1 MGTPDSDALVFFGA
15 TGDLAYKKIFPSL
28 QAMVRRGNLN
38 VPVIGVAGRSW
49 TTDQLRERARDSL
62 EHNGGIDRDAFEKL
76 SGLLQYVAGDY
87 NKPETY
93 EKLRQALGDATHP
106 LYYLAIPPS
115 LFAQVVS
122 GLGESGCAKNAR
134 VVIEKPFGRD
144 LKSAR
149 ELNQILA
156 SVFPESS
163 IYRIDH
169 YLGKEPLLNLLYFRF
184 ANSFL
189 EPIWNRNYVESIQIV
204 MAEDFGIQGR
214 GRFYE
219 ETGAIRDVV
228 ENHMLQILASVCMD
242 APASTA
248 ADSIRDEK
256 ERILKAIGEV
266 QPDEIIRGQFCNY
279 RNEEGVSPDSQVETF
294 VAVRLFIN
302 TWRWSGVPIYIRAGK
317 KLPVK
322 TTEVMVKFKCPPL
335 DVFQEGR
342 QKNGNYVRFL
352 LDPEVIVGLGARTK
366 IPGEDMIGSTNE
378 LLAFYGGGD
387 EMEPYERLLGDA
399 IQGDPTLFVRE
410 DTVEEEWRIV
420 QPILDNVTPIYQYEP
435 NTWGPPESDRLLLPT
450 DQWYNPLARD
460 D

>member
-1 MGTPDSDALVFFGA
+1 METLHSDALVFFGA

-38 VPVIGVAGRSW
+38 VPVIGVAGRPW

-62 EHNGGIDRDAFEKL
+62 EHYGGVNQAAFDQL
-76 SGLLQYVAGDY
+76 SSLLQYVSGDY

-93 EKLRQALGDATHP
+93 EKLSQALGNATRP

-115 LFAQVVS
+115 LFGQVVE
-122 GLGESGCAKNAR
+122 GLGKSGCAKNAR

-144 LKSAR
+144 LQSAR

-156 SVFPESS
+156 SVFPETS

-204 MAEDFGIQGR
+204 MAENFGIQGR
-214 GRFYE
+214 GHFYE

-228 ENHMLQILASVCMD
+228 ENHMLQVLASVCMD
-242 APASTA
+242 APASNA
-248 ADSIRDEK
+248 PDAIRDEK
-256 ERILKAIGEV
+256 ERILKAIPSL
-266 QPDEIIRGQFCNY
+266 QANDIIRGQFRGY
-279 RNEEGVSPDSQVETF
+279 RDEEGVSPQSQVETF

-322 TTEVMVKFKCPPL
+322 TTEVMVKLKCPPL
-335 DVFQEGR
+335 DVFKEGG
-342 QKNGNYVRFL
+342 KENTHYVRFL

-366 IPGEDMIGSTNE
+366 IPGEDMIGSAVE

-399 IQGDPTLFVRE
+399 MRGDPTLFVRE

-420 QPILDNVTPIYQYEP
+420 QSILDSVTPVYEYEP
-435 NTWGPPESDRLLLPT
+435 NTWGPPESDKLLLPS
-450 DQWYNPLARD
+450 DRWYNPLTRE
-460 D
+460 

>member
-28 QAMVRRGNLN
+28 QAMVRRGHLN
-38 VPVIGVAGRSW
+38 VPVIGVAGRPW
-49 TTDQLRERARDSL
+49 TTEQLRQRVRDSL
-62 EHNGGIDRDAFEKL
+62 EHHGCVDPIAFEKL
-76 SGLLQYVAGDY
+76 SAQLQYVAGDY
-87 NKPETY
+87 NQQETY
-93 EKLRQALGDATHP
+93 EKLRQALGDATSP

-122 GLGESGCAKNAR
+122 GLGKSGCARNAR

-144 LKSAR
+144 LQSAR

-189 EPIWNRNYVESIQIV
+189 QPIWNRNYVESIQIV

-228 ENHMLQILASVCMD
+228 VNHMLQVLASVCMD

-248 ADSIRDEK
+248 FDAIRDEK
-256 ERILKAIGEV
+256 KRILKAIPSL
-266 QPDEIIRGQFCNY
+266 QPNEIIRGQYRGY
-279 RNEEGVSPDSQVETF
+279 RNEEGVSPESQVETF
-294 VAVRLFIN
+294 AAVRLFIN

-317 KLPVK
+317 NLPVK
-322 TTEVMVKFKCPPL
+322 TTEVMVKLKCPPL
-335 DVFQEGR
+335 DVFQEGG
-342 QKNGNYVRFL
+342 KENTNYVRFL
-352 LDPEVIVGLGARTK
+352 LDPEVIVGLGARAK
-366 IPGEDMIGSTNE
+366 IPGEDMIGSVLE

-399 IQGDPTLFVRE
+399 MRGDPTLFVRE

-420 QPILDNVTPIYQYEP
+420 QPILDNVTPVYEYEP
-435 NTWGPPESDRLLLPT
+435 NTWGPAESDKLLLPNER
-450 DQWYNPLARD
+450 WYNPLPRE
-460 D
+460 

>member
-1 MGTPDSDALVFFGA
+1 MTTLHSDALVFFGA

-62 EHNGGIDRDAFEKL
+62 EHHGGVNQAAFEKL
-76 SGLLQYVAGDY
+76 SSLLQYVSGDY

-93 EKLRQALGDATHP
+93 EKLRQALGDATCP

-115 LFAQVVS
+115 LFAQVVE
-122 GLGESGCAKNAR
+122 GLGKSGCAKNAR

-144 LKSAR
+144 LESAR
-149 ELNQILA
+149 ELNQILG

-189 EPIWNRNYVESIQIV
+189 EPIWNRNYVESVQIV
-204 MAEDFGIQGR
+204 MAENFGIQGR
-214 GRFYE
+214 GKFYD

-228 ENHMLQILASVCMD
+228 QNHMLQVLASVCMD

-248 ADSIRDEK
+248 PDAIRDEK
-256 ERILKAIGEV
+256 VRILKALRSLE
-266 QPDEIIRGQFCNY
+266 PNDIIRGQFQGY
-279 RNEEGVSPDSQVETF
+279 RYEESVTTDSQVETF
-294 VAVRLFIN
+294 AAVRLFID

-322 TTEVMVKFKCPPL
+322 TTEVMVKLKCPPL
-335 DVFQEGR
+335 DVFKEGG
-342 QKNGNYVRFL
+342 KENTNYVRFL

-366 IPGEDMIGSTNE
+366 IPGEAMIGSAVE

-399 IQGDPTLFVRE
+399 MRGDPTLFVRE

-420 QPILDNVTPIYQYEP
+420 QPILDNVTPVYEYEP
-435 NTWGPPESDRLLLPT
+435 NTWGPPEADKLLLT
-450 DQWYNPLARD
+450 GDRWYNPLPRE
-460 D
+460 

>member
-28 QAMVRRGNLN
+28 QAMVRRGHLN
-38 VPVIGVAGRSW
+38 VPVIGVAGRPW
-49 TTDQLRERARDSL
+49 TTEQLCQRVRDSL
-62 EHNGGIDRDAFEKL
+62 EHHGGVDPIAFEKL
-76 SGLLQYVAGDY
+76 SAQLQYVAGDY
-87 NKPETY
+87 NQPETY
-93 EKLRQALGDATHP
+93 EKLRQALGDATSP

-122 GLGESGCAKNAR
+122 GLGKSGCARNAR

-144 LKSAR
+144 LQSAR

-156 SVFPESS
+156 SIFPESS

-189 EPIWNRNYVESIQIV
+189 QPIWNRNYVESIQIV

-228 ENHMLQILASVCMD
+228 ANHMLQVLASVCMD

-248 ADSIRDEK
+248 FDAIRDEK
-256 ERILKAIGEV
+256 KRILKAIPSL
-266 QPDEIIRGQFCNY
+266 QPNEIIRGQYRGY

-294 VAVRLFIN
+294 AAVRLFIN

-317 KLPVK
+317 NLPVK
-322 TTEVMVKFKCPPL
+322 TTEVMVKLKCPPL
-335 DVFQEGR
+335 DVFQEGG
-342 QKNGNYVRFL
+342 KENTNYVRFL
-352 LDPEVIVGLGARTK
+352 LDPEVIVGLGARAK
-366 IPGEDMIGSTNE
+366 IPGEDMIGSVLE

-399 IQGDPTLFVRE
+399 MRGDPTLFVRE

-420 QPILDNVTPIYQYEP
+420 QPILDNVTPVYEYEP
-435 NTWGPPESDRLLLPT
+435 NTWGPAESDKLLLPN
-450 DQWYNPLARD
+450 DRWYNPLPRE
-460 D
+460 

>member
-1 MGTPDSDALVFFGA
+1 METLNSDALVFFGA

-28 QAMVRRGNLN
+28 QSMVRRGNLN
-38 VPVIGVAGRSW
+38 VPVIGVAGRPW

-62 EHNGGIDRDAFEKL
+62 EHYGGVNQAAFDQL
-76 SGLLQYVAGDY
+76 SSLLHYVSGDY

-93 EKLRQALGDATHP
+93 EKLRQALGNATRP

-115 LFAQVVS
+115 LFAQVVE
-122 GLGESGCAKNAR
+122 GLGKSGCAKNAR

-144 LKSAR
+144 LQSAR

-204 MAEDFGIQGR
+204 MAENFGIQGR
-214 GRFYE
+214 GHFYE

-228 ENHMLQILASVCMD
+228 ENHMLQVLASVCMD
-242 APASTA
+242 APASNA
-248 ADSIRDEK
+248 PDAIRDEK
-256 ERILKAIGEV
+256 ERILKAILSL
-266 QPDEIIRGQFCNY
+266 QPNDIIRGQFRGY
-279 RNEEGVSPDSQVETF
+279 RDEEGVSPQSQVETF

-322 TTEVMVKFKCPPL
+322 TTEVMVKLKCPPL
-335 DVFQEGR
+335 DVFKEGG
-342 QKNGNYVRFL
+342 KENTHYVRFL

-366 IPGEDMIGSTNE
+366 IPGEDMIGSAVE

-399 IQGDPTLFVRE
+399 MRGDPTLFVRE

-420 QPILDNVTPIYQYEP
+420 QSILDRVTPVYEYEP
-435 NTWGPPESDRLLLPT
+435 NTWGPPESDKLLLPS
-450 DQWYNPLARD
+450 DRWYNPLPRE
-460 D
+460 

>member
-28 QAMVRRGNLN
+28 QAMVRRDNLN

-49 TTDQLRERARDSL
+49 TTDQLRERVRDSL
-62 EHNGGIDRDAFEKL
+62 EHHGGVDQVAFEKL
-76 SGLLQYVAGDY
+76 SSQLQYISGDY

-115 LFAQVVS
+115 LFAQVVA

-144 LKSAR
+144 LESAR
-149 ELNQILA
+149 ELNKVVT

-204 MAEDFGIQGR
+204 MAENFGIQGR

-228 ENHMLQILASVCMD
+228 ENHMLQVLASVCMD
-242 APASTA
+242 APGSTA
-248 ADSIRDEK
+248 ADAIRDEK
-256 ERILKAIGEV
+256 ERILKAIPSL
-266 QPDEIIRGQFCNY
+266 QPDDIIRGQFCGY

-294 VAVRLFIN
+294 VAVRFFIN

-317 KLPVK
+317 NLPVK
-322 TTEVMVKFKCPPL
+322 TTEVMVKLKCPPL
-335 DVFQEGR
+335 DVFQEEG
-342 QKNGNYVRFL
+342 KENTNYVRFL
-352 LDPEVIVGLGARTK
+352 LEPEVIVALGTRAK
-366 IPGEDMIGSTNE
+366 IPGEDMSGSAVE
-378 LLAFYGGGD
+378 LLSFYGGGN

-399 IQGDPTLFVRE
+399 MRGDPTLSVRE

-420 QPILDNVTPIYQYEP
+420 QAILDNVTPVYEYEP
-435 NTWGPPESDRLLLPT
+435 NTWGPPESDKLLLPS
-450 DQWYNPLARD
+450 DRWYNPLAKE
-460 D
+460 

>member
-28 QAMVRRGNLN
+28 QAMVRRGHLN
-38 VPVIGVAGRSW
+38 VPVIGVAGRPW
-49 TTDQLRERARDSL
+49 TTEQLHQRVRDSL
-62 EHNGGIDRDAFEKL
+62 EHHGGVDPIAFEKL
-76 SGLLQYVAGDY
+76 SAQLQYVAGDY
-87 NKPETY
+87 NQQETY
-93 EKLRQALGDATHP
+93 EKLRQALGDATSP

-122 GLGESGCAKNAR
+122 GLGKSGCARNAR

-144 LKSAR
+144 LQSAR

-189 EPIWNRNYVESIQIV
+189 QPIWNRNYVESIQIV

-228 ENHMLQILASVCMD
+228 ANHMLQVLASVCMD

-248 ADSIRDEK
+248 FDAIRDEK
-256 ERILKAIGEV
+256 KRILKAIPSL
-266 QPDEIIRGQFCNY
+266 QPNEIIRGQYRGY

-294 VAVRLFIN
+294 AAVRLFIN

-317 KLPVK
+317 NLPVK
-322 TTEVMVKFKCPPL
+322 TTEVMVKLKCPPL
-335 DVFQEGR
+335 DVFQEGG
-342 QKNGNYVRFL
+342 KENTNYVRFL
-352 LDPEVIVGLGARTK
+352 LDPEVIVGLGARAK
-366 IPGEDMIGSTNE
+366 IPGEDMIGSVLE
-378 LLAFYGGGD
+378 LLAFYGSGD

-399 IQGDPTLFVRE
+399 MRGDPTLFVRE

-420 QPILDNVTPIYQYEP
+420 QPILDNVTPVYEYEP
-435 NTWGPPESDRLLLPT
+435 NTWGPAESDKLLLPN
-450 DQWYNPLARD
+450 DRWYNPLPRE
-460 D
+460 

>member
-1 MGTPDSDALVFFGA
+1 METLHSDALVFFGA
-15 TGDLAYKKIFPSL
+15 TGDLAYKKIFKSL
-28 QAMVRRGNLN
+28 QSMVKRGNLN
-38 VPVIGVAGRSW
+38 VPVIGVAGRPW

-62 EHNGGIDRDAFEKL
+62 EHHGGVDQAAFDQL
-76 SGLLQYVAGDY
+76 SSWLEYVSGDY

-93 EKLRQALGDATHP
+93 EKLRQALGDAKSP

-115 LFAQVVS
+115 LFAPVVE
-122 GLGESGCAKNAR
+122 GLGKSGCAKNAR

-144 LKSAR
+144 LQSAR

-156 SVFPESS
+156 SVFPETS

-204 MAEDFGIQGR
+204 MAENFGIQGR
-214 GRFYE
+214 GHFYE

-228 ENHMLQILASVCMD
+228 ENHMLQVLASVCMD
-242 APASTA
+242 APASNA
-248 ADSIRDEK
+248 PDAIRDEK
-256 ERILKAIGEV
+256 ERILKAIPSL
-266 QPDEIIRGQFCNY
+266 QANDIIRGQFRGY
-279 RNEEGVSPDSQVETF
+279 RDEEGVSPQSQVETF

-322 TTEVMVKFKCPPL
+322 TTEVMVKLKCPPL
-335 DVFQEGR
+335 DVFKEGG
-342 QKNGNYVRFL
+342 KENTHYVRFL

-366 IPGEDMIGSTNE
+366 IPGEDMIGSAVE

-399 IQGDPTLFVRE
+399 MRGDPTLFVRE

-420 QPILDNVTPIYQYEP
+420 QSILDSVTPVYEYEP
-435 NTWGPPESDRLLLPT
+435 NTWGPPESDKLLLPS
-450 DQWYNPLARD
+450 DRWYNPLPRE
-460 D
+460 

>member
-28 QAMVRRGNLN
+28 QAMVRRGHLN
-38 VPVIGVAGRSW
+38 VPVIGVAGRPW
-49 TTDQLRERARDSL
+49 TTEQLRQRVRDSL
-62 EHNGGIDRDAFEKL
+62 EHHGGVDPIAFEKL
-76 SGLLQYVAGDY
+76 SAQLQYVAGDY
-87 NKPETY
+87 NQQETY
-93 EKLRQALGDATHP
+93 EKLRQALGDATSP

-122 GLGESGCAKNAR
+122 GLGKSGCARNAR

-144 LKSAR
+144 LQSAR

-189 EPIWNRNYVESIQIV
+189 QPIWNRNYVESIQIV

-228 ENHMLQILASVCMD
+228 ANHMLQVLASVCMD

-248 ADSIRDEK
+248 FDAIRDEK
-256 ERILKAIGEV
+256 KRILKAIPSL
-266 QPDEIIRGQFCNY
+266 QPNEIIRGQY
-279 RNEEGVSPDSQVETF
+279 RGYHNEEGVSPDSQVETF
-294 VAVRLFIN
+294 AAVRLFIN

-317 KLPVK
+317 NLPVK
-322 TTEVMVKFKCPPL
+322 TTEVMVKLKCPPL
-335 DVFQEGR
+335 DVFQEGG
-342 QKNGNYVRFL
+342 KENTNYVRFL
-352 LDPEVIVGLGARTK
+352 LDPEVIVGLGARAK
-366 IPGEDMIGSTNE
+366 IPGEDMIGSVLE

-387 EMEPYERLLGDA
+387 EMEAYERLLGDA
-399 IQGDPTLFVRE
+399 MRGDPTLFVRE

-420 QPILDNVTPIYQYEP
+420 QPILDNVTPVYEYEP
-435 NTWGPPESDRLLLPT
+435 NTWGPGESDKLLLPN
-450 DQWYNPLARD
+450 DHWYNPLPRE
-460 D
+460 

>member
-1 MGTPDSDALVFFGA
+1 METLHSDALVFFGA

-38 VPVIGVAGRSW
+38 VPVIGVAGRPW

-62 EHNGGIDRDAFEKL
+62 EHHGGVNKAAFDQL
-76 SGLLQYVAGDY
+76 SSLLQYVSGDY
-87 NKPETY
+87 NKAETY
-93 EKLRQALGDATHP
+93 EKLRQALGNATRP

-115 LFAQVVS
+115 LFAQVVE
-122 GLGESGCAKNAR
+122 GLGKSGCAKNAR

-144 LKSAR
+144 LRSAR

-204 MAEDFGIQGR
+204 MAENFGIQGR
-214 GRFYE
+214 GHFYE

-228 ENHMLQILASVCMD
+228 ENHMLQVLASVCMD
-242 APASTA
+242 APASNA
-248 ADSIRDEK
+248 PDAIRDEK
-256 ERILKAIGEV
+256 ERILKAILPL
-266 QPDEIIRGQFCNY
+266 QPNDIIRGQFRGY
-279 RNEEGVSPDSQVETF
+279 RDEEGVSPQSQVETF

-322 TTEVMVKFKCPPL
+322 TTEVMVKLKCPPL
-335 DVFQEGR
+335 DVFREGG
-342 QKNGNYVRFL
+342 KENTHYVRFL

-366 IPGEDMIGSTNE
+366 IPGEDMIGSAVE

-399 IQGDPTLFVRE
+399 MRGDPTLFVRE

-420 QPILDNVTPIYQYEP
+420 QSILDSVTPVYEYEP
-435 NTWGPPESDRLLLPT
+435 NTWGPPESDQLLFPS
-450 DQWYNPLARD
+450 DRWYNPLPRE
-460 D
+460 

>member
-1 MGTPDSDALVFFGA
+1 METLHSDALVFFGA

-38 VPVIGVAGRSW
+38 VPVIGVAGRPW

-62 EHNGGIDRDAFEKL
+62 EHYGGVNQAAFDQL
-76 SGLLQYVAGDY
+76 SSLLQYVSGDY

-93 EKLRQALGDATHP
+93 EKLRQALGNATRP

-115 LFAQVVS
+115 LFAQVVE
-122 GLGESGCAKNAR
+122 GLGKSGCAQNAR

-144 LKSAR
+144 LQSAR

-204 MAEDFGIQGR
+204 MAENFGIQGR
-214 GRFYE
+214 GHFYE

-228 ENHMLQILASVCMD
+228 ENHMLQVLASVCMD
-242 APASTA
+242 APASNA
-248 ADSIRDEK
+248 PDAIRDEK
-256 ERILKAIGEV
+256 ERILKAIPSLQAHDV
-266 QPDEIIRGQFCNY
+266 IRGQFLGY
-279 RNEEGVSPDSQVETF
+279 RDEEGVSPQSQVETF

-322 TTEVMVKFKCPPL
+322 TTEVMVKLKCPPL
-335 DVFQEGR
+335 DVFKEGG
-342 QKNGNYVRFL
+342 KENTHYVRFL

-366 IPGEDMIGSTNE
+366 IPGEDMIGSAVE

-399 IQGDPTLFVRE
+399 MRGDPTLFVRE

-420 QPILDNVTPIYQYEP
+420 QSILDSVTPVYEYEP
-435 NTWGPPESDRLLLPT
+435 NTWGPPESDKLLLSS
-450 DQWYNPLARD
+450 DRWYNPLTRD
-460 D
+460 

>member
-38 VPVIGVAGRSW
+38 VPVIGVAGRPW
-49 TTDQLRERARDSL
+49 TTEQLRERARDSL
-62 EHNGGIDRDAFEKL
+62 EHHGGIDRDAFEKL

-93 EKLRQALGDATHP
+93 EKLRQALGDATRP

-156 SVFPESS
+156 SVFPESA

-228 ENHMLQILASVCMD
+228 ENHMLQVLASVCMD

-248 ADSIRDEK
+248 IDSIRDEK
-256 ERILKAIGEV
+256 ERILKAIPSV
-266 QPDEIIRGQFCNY
+266 QPNEIIRGQFSDY

-335 DVFQEGR
+335 DVFQEGG
-342 QKNGNYVRFL
+342 KENANYVRFL

-366 IPGEDMIGSTNE
+366 IPGEDMIGSAVE

-399 IQGDPTLFVRE
+399 MRGDPTLFVRE

-420 QPILDNVTPIYQYEP
+420 QSILDNVTPVYQYEP
-435 NTWGPPESDRLLLPT
+435 NTWGPPESDQLLLAK
-450 DQWYNPLARD
+450 DQWYNPLSKE
-460 D
+460 

>member
-1 MGTPDSDALVFFGA
+1 MENLHSDALVFFGA

-28 QAMVRRGNLN
+28 QAMVKRGNLN
-38 VPVIGVAGRSW
+38 VPVIGVAGRPW

-62 EHNGGIDRDAFEKL
+62 EHHGGVNQPAFDQL
-76 SGLLQYVAGDY
+76 SSLLQYVSGDY

-93 EKLRQALGDATHP
+93 EKLRQALGNAKSP

-115 LFAQVVS
+115 LFAPVVE
-122 GLGESGCAKNAR
+122 GLGKSGCAKNAR

-144 LKSAR
+144 LQSAR

-204 MAEDFGIQGR
+204 MAENFGIQGR
-214 GRFYE
+214 GHFYE

-228 ENHMLQILASVCMD
+228 ENHMLQVLASVCMD
-242 APASTA
+242 APASNA
-248 ADSIRDEK
+248 PDAIRDEK
-256 ERILKAIGEV
+256 ERILKAIRSL
-266 QPDEIIRGQFCNY
+266 QPDDIIRGQFRGY
-279 RNEEGVSPDSQVETF
+279 RDEEGVSPQSQVETF

-322 TTEVMVKFKCPPL
+322 TTEVMVKLKCPPL
-335 DVFQEGR
+335 DVFKEGV
-342 QKNGNYVRFL
+342 KENTHYVRFL

-366 IPGEDMIGSTNE
+366 IPGEDMIGSAVE

-399 IQGDPTLFVRE
+399 MRGDPTLFVRE

-420 QPILDNVTPIYQYEP
+420 QAILDNVTPVYEYEP
-435 NTWGPPESDRLLLPT
+435 NTWGPPESDKLLLPS
-450 DQWYNPLARD
+450 DLWYNPLPRE
-460 D
+460 

>member
-62 EHNGGIDRDAFEKL
+62 EHNGGIDQDAFEKL

-149 ELNQILA
+149 ELNRILA
-156 SVFPESS
+156 SVFSESS

-248 ADSIRDEK
+248 GDSIRDEK

-266 QPDEIIRGQFCNY
+266 QPDDIIRGQFCNY

-322 TTEVMVKFKCPPL
+322 TTEVMVKLKCPPL

-342 QKNGNYVRFL
+342 QENSNYVRFL
-352 LDPEVIVGLGARTK
+352 LDPEVIVGLGAHTK
-366 IPGEDMIGSTNE
+366 IPGEDMIGSTVE
-378 LLAFYGGGD
+378 LLSFYGGGD

-399 IQGDPTLFVRE
+399 MRGDPTLFVRE

-420 QPILDNVTPIYQYEP
+420 QPILDNVTPIYEYEP
-435 NTWGPPESDRLLLPT
+435 NTWGPPESDQLLLPR

>member
-1 MGTPDSDALVFFGA
+1 METPHSDALIFFGA

-38 VPVIGVAGRSW
+38 VPVIGVAGRPW
-49 TTDQLRERARDSL
+49 TVEQLRERARQSL
-62 EHNGGIDRDAFEKL
+62 EDHGGVDPIAFAKL
-76 SGLLQYVAGDY
+76 SSLLQYVSGDY
-87 NKPETY
+87 NQPETY
-93 EKLRQALGDATHP
+93 EKLRQVLGNVSCP

-115 LFAQVVS
+115 LFPQVVE
-122 GLGESGCAKNAR
+122 GLGRSGCARNAR
-134 VVIEKPFGRD
+134 VVLEKPFGRD
-144 LKSAR
+144 LESAR
-149 ELNQILA
+149 QLNQILR

-204 MAEDFGIQGR
+204 MAENFGIEGR
-214 GRFYE
+214 GKFYD

-228 ENHMLQILASVCMD
+228 QNHMLQVLASVCMD

-248 ADSIRDEK
+248 TDAIRDEK
-256 ERILKAIGEV
+256 ERILKAVRSLEPNDV
-266 QPDEIIRGQFCNY
+266 IRGQY
-279 RNEEGVSPDSQVETF
+279 RGYRQEEGVAADSQVETF
-294 VAVRLFIN
+294 AAVRLFID

-322 TTEVMVKFKCPPL
+322 TTEVMVKLKCPPL
-335 DVFQEGR
+335 DVFKEEGTE
-342 QKNGNYVRFL
+342 NANYVRFL

-366 IPGEDMIGSTNE
+366 IPGEAMIGSTVE

-387 EMEPYERLLGDA
+387 EMEPYERLLGEA
-399 IQGDPTLFVRE
+399 MRGDPTLFVRE

-420 QPILDNVTPIYQYEP
+420 QSVLDNVTPVYEYEP
-435 NTWGPPESDRLLLPT
+435 NTWGPPQADKLLLPG
-450 DQWYNPLARD
+450 DRWYNPLPRET
-460 D
+460 

>member
-62 EHNGGIDRDAFEKL
+62 EHHGGIDEDAFEKL

-93 EKLRQALGDATHP
+93 EKLRQALGNATHP

-204 MAEDFGIQGR
+204 
-214 GRFYE
+214 
-219 ETGAIRDVV
+219 
-228 ENHMLQILASVCMD
+228 
-242 APASTA
+242 
-248 ADSIRDEK
+248 
-256 ERILKAIGEV
+256 
-266 QPDEIIRGQFCNY
+266 
-279 RNEEGVSPDSQVETF
+279 
-294 VAVRLFIN
+294 
-302 TWRWSGVPIYIRAGK
+302 
-317 KLPVK
+317 
-322 TTEVMVKFKCPPL
+322 
-335 DVFQEGR
+335 
-342 QKNGNYVRFL
+342 
-352 LDPEVIVGLGARTK
+352 
-366 IPGEDMIGSTNE
+366 
-378 LLAFYGGGD
+378 
-387 EMEPYERLLGDA
+387 
-399 IQGDPTLFVRE
+399 
-410 DTVEEEWRIV
+410 
-420 QPILDNVTPIYQYEP
+420 
-435 NTWGPPESDRLLLPT
+435 
-450 DQWYNPLARD
+450 
-460 D
+460 

>member
-1 MGTPDSDALVFFGA
+1 METLHSDALVFFGA

-38 VPVIGVAGRSW
+38 VPVIGVAGRPW

-62 EHNGGIDRDAFEKL
+62 EHYGGVNQAAFDQL
-76 SGLLQYVAGDY
+76 SSLLHYVSGDY

-93 EKLRQALGDATHP
+93 EKLRQALGNATRP

-115 LFAQVVS
+115 LFAQVVE
-122 GLGESGCAKNAR
+122 GLGKSGCAKNAR

-144 LKSAR
+144 LQSAR

-156 SVFPESS
+156 SVFPETS

-204 MAEDFGIQGR
+204 MAENFGIQGR
-214 GRFYE
+214 GHFYE

-228 ENHMLQILASVCMD
+228 ENHMLQVLASVCMD
-242 APASTA
+242 APASNA
-248 ADSIRDEK
+248 PDAIRDEK
-256 ERILKAIGEV
+256 ERILKAIPSL
-266 QPDEIIRGQFCNY
+266 QANDIIRGQFRGY
-279 RNEEGVSPDSQVETF
+279 RDEEGVSPQSQVETF

-322 TTEVMVKFKCPPL
+322 TTEVMVKLKCPPL
-335 DVFQEGR
+335 DVFKEGG
-342 QKNGNYVRFL
+342 KENTHYVRFL

-366 IPGEDMIGSTNE
+366 IPGEDMIGSAVE

-399 IQGDPTLFVRE
+399 MRGDPTLFVRE

-420 QPILDNVTPIYQYEP
+420 QSILDSVTPVYEYEP
-435 NTWGPPESDRLLLPT
+435 NTWGPPESDKLLLPS
-450 DQWYNPLARD
+450 DRWYNPLTRE
-460 D
+460 

>member
-1 MGTPDSDALVFFGA
+1 METPDSDALVFFGA

-38 VPVIGVAGRSW
+38 VPVIGVAGRPW
-49 TTDQLRERARDSL
+49 TTDQLREKAHDSL
-62 EHNGGIDRDAFEKL
+62 EDNDGIDQDAFEKL

-93 EKLRQALGDATHP
+93 EKLRQALGDATRP

-115 LFAQVVS
+115 LFAQVVT
-122 GLGESGCAKNAR
+122 GLGKSGCAKNAR

-184 ANSFL
+184 ANSLL

-219 ETGAIRDVV
+219 ETGAIREWWKTTCCKYWLQCVW
-228 ENHMLQILASVCMD
+228 ML
-242 APASTA
+242 P
-248 ADSIRDEK
+248 
-256 ERILKAIGEV
+256 
-266 QPDEIIRGQFCNY
+266 P
-279 RNEEGVSPDSQVETF
+279 
-294 VAVRLFIN
+294 VRLSIP
-302 TWRWSGVPIYIRAGK
+302 SGMK
-317 KLPVK
+317 KN
-322 TTEVMVKFKCPPL
+322 
-335 DVFQEGR
+335 VFSKLYLQCNLMR
-342 QKNGNYVRFL
+342 LFAVNFVIIVTKKVFL
-352 LDPEVIVGLGARTK
+352 L
-366 IPGEDMIGSTNE
+366 
-378 LLAFYGGGD
+378 
-387 EMEPYERLLGDA
+387 
-399 IQGDPTLFVRE
+399 
-410 DTVEEEWRIV
+410 
-420 QPILDNVTPIYQYEP
+420 TPK
-435 NTWGPPESDRLLLPT
+435 
-450 DQWYNPLARD
+450 
-460 D
+460 

>member
-1 MGTPDSDALVFFGA
+1 METLHSDALVFFGA
-15 TGDLAYKKIFPSL
+15 TGDLAYKKIFKSL
-28 QAMVRRGNLN
+28 QAMVKRGNLN

-62 EHNGGIDRDAFEKL
+62 EHHGGVDQAAFDQL
-76 SGLLQYVAGDY
+76 SSWLEYVSGDY

-93 EKLRQALGDATHP
+93 EKLRQALGDAKSP

-115 LFAQVVS
+115 LFAPVVE
-122 GLGESGCAKNAR
+122 GLGKSGCAKNAR

-144 LKSAR
+144 LQSAR

-204 MAEDFGIQGR
+204 MAENFGIQGR
-214 GRFYE
+214 GHFYE

-228 ENHMLQILASVCMD
+228 ENHMLQVLASVCMD
-242 APASTA
+242 APASNA
-248 ADSIRDEK
+248 PDAIRDEK
-256 ERILKAIGEV
+256 ERILKAILSL
-266 QPDEIIRGQFCNY
+266 QPNDIIRGQFRGY
-279 RNEEGVSPDSQVETF
+279 RDEEGVYPQSQVETF

-322 TTEVMVKFKCPPL
+322 TTEVMVKLKCPPL
-335 DVFQEGR
+335 DVFKEGG
-342 QKNGNYVRFL
+342 KENTHYVRFL

-366 IPGEDMIGSTNE
+366 IPGEDMIGSAVE

-399 IQGDPTLFVRE
+399 MRGDPTLFVRE

-420 QPILDNVTPIYQYEP
+420 QSILDNVTPVYEYEP
-435 NTWGPPESDRLLLPT
+435 NTWGPPESDKLLLPS
-450 DQWYNPLARD
+450 DRWYNPLPRE
-460 D
+460 

>member
-1 MGTPDSDALVFFGA
+1 METPHSDALVFFGA

-38 VPVIGVAGRSW
+38 VPVIGVAGRPWSVE
-49 TTDQLRERARDSL
+49 QLRERARQSL
-62 EHNGGIDRDAFEKL
+62 EDHGGMDPIAFAKL
-76 SGLLQYVAGDY
+76 SSLLQYVSGDY
-87 NKPETY
+87 NQLETY
-93 EKLRQALGDATHP
+93 EKLRQVLGNVSCP

-115 LFAQVVS
+115 LFPQVVE
-122 GLGESGCAKNAR
+122 GLGRSGCARHAR

-144 LKSAR
+144 LESAR
-149 ELNQILA
+149 QLNQILR

-204 MAEDFGIQGR
+204 MAENFGIEGR
-214 GRFYE
+214 GKFYD

-228 ENHMLQILASVCMD
+228 QNHMLQVLASVCMD

-248 ADSIRDEK
+248 TDAIRDEK
-256 ERILKAIGEV
+256 ERILKAVRSLEPNDV
-266 QPDEIIRGQFCNY
+266 IRGQY
-279 RNEEGVSPDSQVETF
+279 RGYRQEEGVASDSQVETF
-294 VAVRLFIN
+294 AAVRLFID

-322 TTEVMVKFKCPPL
+322 TTEVMVKLKCPPL
-335 DVFQEGR
+335 DVFKEEGTE
-342 QKNGNYVRFL
+342 NTNYVRFL

-366 IPGEDMIGSTNE
+366 IPGEAMIGSTVE

-387 EMEPYERLLGDA
+387 EMEPYERLLGEA
-399 IQGDPTLFVRE
+399 MRGDPTLFVRE

-420 QPILDNVTPIYQYEP
+420 QSVLDNVTPVYEYEP
-435 NTWGPPESDRLLLPT
+435 NTWGPPQADKLLLAG
-450 DQWYNPLARD
+450 DRWYNPLPREM
-460 D
+460 